1 MQEFYSPGKLLISG
15 EYVVLDGA
23 TALAL
28 PTKFGQSLQVKEII
42 QPFLKWKS
50 FDHNGQIWIE
60 ENFSIEE
67 ILKPK
72 STVATNSE
80 EVLEKLF
87 LVLQSA
93 AEMNPEAFSAGN
105 GFELISKLDFP
116 GNWGLGSSST
126 LIANIAKWLSI
137 DAYTLLDKTF
147 GGSGYDIAVA
157 LNESPIT
164 YQKQAGQKSILA
176 TSFDPEFK
184 EQLFFVHL
192 NQKQNSRESIQHYRS
207 QERSALETAAEKITS
222 LTHEMIAC
230 DNLRQFELLIEI
242 HENIIS
248 QLIDLPKVKSGLF
261 PDYSGAIKS
270 LGGWGGDFL
279 LATGSANQMDYFRQK
294 GFSTIL
300 SYSEMIGQ

>member
-28 PTKFGQSLQVKEII
+28 PTKFGQSLQVKAIDE
-42 QPFLKWKS
+42 PFLRWKS
-50 FDHNGQIWIE
+50 FDQEGELWIE
-60 ENFSIEE
+60 EIFSIEE
-67 ILKPK
+67 ILNAQ
-72 STVATNSE
+72 STAHNSE
-80 EVLEKLF
+80 ELARKLF

-93 AEMNPEAFSAGN
+93 AGMNPEVFSSGT
-105 GFELISKLDFP
+105 GFELTSRLDFP
-116 GNWGLGSSST
+116 RNWGLGSSST

-137 DAYTLLDKTF
+137 DAYELLEKTF

-157 LNESPIT
+157 LNEGPIT
-164 YQKQAGQKSILA
+164 YQKQAGQKSVLA

-184 EQLFFVHL
+184 SELFFVHL

-207 QERSALETAAEKITS
+207 QERSALETAVEKITS
-222 LTHEMIAC
+222 LTHEVIAC
-230 DNLRQFELLIEI
+230 DNLRQFELLMEI

-248 QLIDLPKVKSGLF
+248 QLVGLPKVKSRLF

-279 LATGSANQMDYFRQK
+279 LATGSADQMDYFRQK

-300 SYSEMIGQ
+300 SYSEMIRQ